1 MMERFDQCSRIEHQ
15 DIIHKG
21 NHDEVNERG
30 TTHVFTL
37 AQYETLGH
45 DAVTDFD
52 EVH

>member
-37 AQYETLGH
+37 AQYEILGH